1 MYILAPSLLAADFTI
16 LGEQIKETQECGA
29 EYLHIDV
36 MDGVFVPSISFGMPL
51 ISSIRGASRQFFD
64 VHLMIV
70 DPIRY
75 IKEFAECGADG
86 ITFHLEAVEN
96 VDAVIDK
103 IHEHHLKAG
112 ISIKPGTP
120 VEAVYPYLSKVE
132 MILIMSEE
140 KEIREEVTENTEMA
154 ENKESVEETVE
165 TIDPCE
171 VLKKEN
177 EELKAQVGELKN
189 AYAKAYADT
198 ENMKKRLEKDFETRS
213 RYQMASFAKELLP
226 VLDNCE
232 RALAQATTDDA
243 YRKGVEM
250 IYSQLQNALIK
261 EEITEIEALNQPFD
275 GNWHQ
280 ALMSEEKE
288 GIESGIVIEVLQKGY
303 KIKDRI
309 LRPAMVKV
317 SA

>member
-1 MYILAPSLLAADFTI
+1 MFKKLDDKRRKRLHRKVHIRKSVYGTAERPRMTVTRSNKNLSVQVINDDEGKTLA
-16 LGEQIKETQECGA
+16 
-29 EYLHIDV
+29 
-36 MDGVFVPSISFGMPL
+36 SISTM
-51 ISSIRGASRQFFD
+51 
-64 VHLMIV
+64 
-70 DPIRY
+70 
-75 IKEFAECGADG
+75 
-86 ITFHLEAVEN
+86 
-96 VDAVIDK
+96 
-103 IHEHHLKAG
+103 
-112 ISIKPGTP
+112 
-120 VEAVYPYLSKVE
+120 
-132 MILIMSEE
+132 
-140 KEIREEVTENTEMA
+140 
-154 ENKESVEETVE
+154 
-165 TIDPCE
+165 
-171 VLKKEN
+171 
-177 EELKAQVGELKN
+177 
-189 AYAKAYADT
+189 
-198 ENMKKRLEKDFETRS
+198 EKDFETRS

>member
-1 MYILAPSLLAADFTI
+1 
-16 LGEQIKETQECGA
+16 
-29 EYLHIDV
+29 
-36 MDGVFVPSISFGMPL
+36 
-51 ISSIRGASRQFFD
+51 
-64 VHLMIV
+64 
-70 DPIRY
+70 
-75 IKEFAECGADG
+75 
-86 ITFHLEAVEN
+86 
-96 VDAVIDK
+96 
-103 IHEHHLKAG
+103 
-112 ISIKPGTP
+112 
-120 VEAVYPYLSKVE
+120 
-132 MILIMSEE
+132 MSEE
-140 KEIREEVTENTEMA
+140 KEIREEVSENTENTET
-154 ENKESVEETVE
+154 VEEKAEE
-165 TIDPCE
+165 TDPCE
-171 VLKKEN
+171 ALKKEN
-177 EELKAQVGELKN
+177 MELQTKVDELKN